1 MEEAEFLSKRIA
13 IMSQGKLIIVGN
25 RDFITDKFSVGY
37 HVVITLNKSNPSSAD
52 KARDIIRK
60 NISKSVED
68 QQSAANTVK
77 FIFPLKELPNF
88 SKTLKE
94 LEEAKIGE
102 ISIFMSNLED
112 AFIRIGE
119 EEEQFTEG
127 FKEISM
133 QTHELA
139 KET

>member
-1 MEEAEFLSKRIA
+1 
-13 IMSQGKLIIVGN
+13 MSQGKLIIVGN

-37 HVVITLNKSNPSSAD
+37 HVVITLNKGNPGSAD

-60 NISKSVED
+60 NISRSVED

-112 AFIRIGE
+112 AFIKIGE
-119 EEEQFTEG
+119 EE
-127 FKEISM
+127 
-133 QTHELA
+133 
-139 KET
+139 

>member
-1 MEEAEFLSKRIA
+1 
-13 IMSQGKLIIVGN
+13 MSQGRLIIVGN

-37 HVVITLNKSNPSSAD
+37 HVVVTLNRSQPGSAE
-52 KARDIIRK
+52 KARDIIRR
-60 NISKSVED
+60 NIARSVED

-88 SKTLKE
+88 SKTLRE
-94 LEEAKIGE
+94 LEEAKVGE

-112 AFIRIGE
+112 AFIKIGE
-119 EEEQFTEG
+119 EEEQFSEG
-127 FKEISM
+127 FKEVSM

-139 KET
+139 KESEEKELVAE